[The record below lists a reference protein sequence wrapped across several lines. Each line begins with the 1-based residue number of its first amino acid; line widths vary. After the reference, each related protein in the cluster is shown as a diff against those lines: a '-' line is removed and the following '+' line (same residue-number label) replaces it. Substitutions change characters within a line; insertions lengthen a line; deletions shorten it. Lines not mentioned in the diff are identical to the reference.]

1 MREIRTIAVI
11 GAGGLG
17 RKIAHAAALAG
28 YRTILEDI
36 LPASLRRAETAIRN
50 SLEQAVGR
58 GTVQPAEAENAI
70 ARLEFAT
77 SLEEA
82 ARAAEMVIEAVP
94 DEFDSKEEIFRL
106 LDRICRPGTVLV
118 AVSSSLCVTDIAAI
132 TERPLD
138 IVGMR
143 FASDSS
149 PDAASRIDVVRAARS
164 SEEAL
169 QTAVAVAR
177 RMASLADVVPDSTST
192 LGQSATPDA

>member
-1 MREIRTIAVI
+1 MREIRTIAVV
-11 GAGGLG
+11 GAGALG

-36 LPASLRRAETAIRN
+36 LPASLRRAETAIRD
-50 SLEQAVGR
+50 SLEQAVEQ
-58 GTVQPAEAENAI
+58 GTVQPAEAESAI

-77 SLEEA
+77 SLEDA
-82 ARAAEMVIEAVP
+82 ARAAEIVIEAVP

-118 AVSSSLCVTDIAAI
+118 AVSPSLCVADIAAI
-132 TERPLD
+132 TERPQD

-143 FASDSS
+143 FASDPS
-149 PDAASRIDVVRAARS
+149 PKAPSRIDVVRTAKS

-169 QTAVAVAR
+169 QTALAVAR
-177 RMASLADVVPDSTST
+177 RMAPTAEVVPDSTSA
-192 LGQSATPDA
+192 LGQSATRDA